1 MNAADHGSRGR
12 KLAMPA
18 PRRAWV
24 HEFFV
29 GNVDALDRRLHEAAV
44 AWRADHDKKIF
55 DSTLPADFDPED
67 HDPTRGVRIGEAKKP
82 GPPRA
87 PRHGDKAPRVAGRNP
102 GARATVDL
110 RIRAQGAGSRPAD
123 LEQLRVRFGVWLA
136 SKGLPDLEALS
147 TDPVRLDGI
156 LADYGQCLW
165 SSDESQGTFAETL
178 NAVRHKY
185 NHLQYQLKG
194 AWSVRTAWQHLEPG
208 TSRAPVPPVLLC
220 ALVAACL
227 LWGGPWI
234 EFAVCIALCFE
245 GALRPGELLTLARVD
260 VRFPSESGSADGS
273 VYVILRHTKTSQTR
287 GARWQHVRI

>member
-1 MNAADHGSRGR
+1 M
-12 KLAMPA
+12 
-18 PRRAWV
+18 
-24 HEFFV
+24 
-29 GNVDALDRRLHEAAV
+29 
-44 AWRADHDKKIF
+44 
-55 DSTLPADFDPED
+55 
-67 HDPTRGVRIGEAKKP
+67 
-82 GPPRA
+82 
-87 PRHGDKAPRVAGRNP
+87 
-102 GARATVDL
+102 
-110 RIRAQGAGSRPAD
+110 
-123 LEQLRVRFGVWLA
+123 
-136 SKGLPDLEALS
+136 
-147 TDPVRLDGI
+147 
-156 LADYGQCLW
+156 W

-245 GALRPGELLTLARVD
+245 GALRPGELLALARVD

-287 GARWQHVRI
+287 GARWQHVRIQSPRMVCMLWSHLGTRPGHEYVFSYAGTPAARAARLTAMFGSALHELGVPYGVAHGYVLSSLRAGAITTLYQRCGDLQRVRWYGRWDSLRTMEHYVQELPQAAVFAELDATTRAQLAALARLLPQMIRRAALDMSPPPFV